1 MEAGGQPNAA
11 SRRGD
16 DETTMSDMKYVSPH
30 TLDEA
35 VKAFAAAGSAAR
47 ILAGG
52 TDLLVQMRSGMVKPG
67 LIVDIKKIAEM
78 TEITETADGGF
89 RVGAAV
95 SGMELAEHPRFGKV
109 WPGVLEAVNLIGSK
123 QVQGRASAGGNLCNG
138 SPAGDSVPAM
148 IAAGAIVTVQGPNGR
163 REMPV
168 EKFPV
173 GPGRTNLAPG
183 EILVS
188 FALPPRPK
196 GSSDAYLR
204 MIPRTEMDIAVVGC
218 GVSLTLKDG
227 VCTAARVGL
236 GAVAPTVLLV
246 EAAAKALVG
255 SKLDDAAV
263 NAAAAACSAAC
274 RPIDDKRGTIVY
286 RTKVAGVLL
295 KRTVAIAA
303 KRATKN

>member
-1 MEAGGQPNAA
+1 MTDI
-11 SRRGD
+11 R
-16 DETTMSDMKYVSPH
+16 YVAPR

-35 VKAFAAAGSAAR
+35 IGAFAAAGSAAR
-47 ILAGG
+47 IMAGG
-52 TDLLVQMRSGMVKPG
+52 TDLLVQMRSGLVRPG
-67 LIVDIKKIAEM
+67 LIVDIKKIGEM

-95 SGMELAEHPRFGKV
+95 SGMALAEHPRFGKV

-163 REMPV
+163 REIKV
-168 EKFPV
+168 EDVPA
-173 GPGRTNLAPG
+173 GPGRTNLKPG

-196 GSSDAYLR
+196 GSGDAYLR
-204 MIPRTEMDIAVVGC
+204 MIPRTEMDIAVVGI

-227 VCTAARVGL
+227 ACTAARVGL
-236 GAVAPTVLLV
+236 GAVAPTALLV
-246 EAAAKALVG
+246 APAAQALVG
-255 SKLDDAAV
+255 SKLDDAALE
-263 NAAAAACSAAC
+263 AAAAACPAAC
-274 RPIDDKRGTIVY
+274 RPIDDKRGTIAY
-286 RTKVAGVLL
+286 RIKTAGVLL
-295 KRTVAIAA
+295 KRTAAIAA
-303 KRATKN
+303 QRAGGH

>member
-1 MEAGGQPNAA
+1 MTELRYLAP
-11 SRRGD
+11 
-16 DETTMSDMKYVSPH
+16 T

-35 VKAFAAAGSAAR
+35 IKAFASAGSAGR

-52 TDLLVQMRSGMVKPG
+52 TDLLVQMRSGAVKPG
-67 LIVDIKKIAEM
+67 VIVDIKKIAEM
-78 TEITETADGGF
+78 TAIEPTADGGF
-89 RVGAAV
+89 RIGAAV
-95 SGMELAEHPRFGKV
+95 PGAVLAEHPNFGKV
-109 WPGVLEAVNLIGSK
+109 WPGVLEAINLIGST

-138 SPAGDSVPAM
+138 SPAGDSVPALV
-148 IAAGAIVTVQGPNGR
+148 AAGAIVTLQGPNGR
-163 REMPV
+163 REMAV
-168 EKFPV
+168 ENVPA
-173 GPGRTNLAPG
+173 GPGRTNLLPG

-188 FALPPRPK
+188 FALPPRPP

-204 MIPRTEMDIAVVGC
+204 MIPRTEMDIAVVGV
-218 GVSLTLKDG
+218 GVSLTIKDG
-227 VCTAARVGL
+227 LCTAARVGL

-255 SKLDDAAV
+255 SKLDDAAL

-295 KRTVAIAA
+295 KRTALIAA
-303 KRATKN
+303 KRAK

>member
-1 MEAGGQPNAA
+1 LAP
-11 SRRGD
+11 R
-16 DETTMSDMKYVSPH
+16 

-35 VKAFAAAGSAAR
+35 IDAFAAAGSAAR

-52 TDLLVQMRSGMVKPG
+52 TDLLVQMRSGAVRPG

-78 TEITETADGGF
+78 TEIAETAEGCF

-95 SGMELAEHPRFGKV
+95 SGAALGEHARFGKV
-109 WPGVLEAVNLIGSK
+109 WPGVLEAVNLIGST
-123 QVQGRASAGGNLCNG
+123 QVQGRATAGGNLCNG

-148 IAAGAIVTVQGPNGR
+148 IAAGAVVTVQGPKGR
-163 REMPV
+163 RQLPV
-168 EKFPV
+168 EDVPA

-188 FALPPRPK
+188 FSLPPRPP

-218 GVSLTLKDG
+218 GVSLTLGDG

-236 GAVAPTVLLV
+236 GAVAPTVLRV
-246 EAAAKALVG
+246 EAAAKALIG
-255 SKLDDAAV
+255 SRLEAAALDAA
-263 NAAAAACSAAC
+263 ADACRAAC

-286 RTKVAGVLL
+286 RTKIAGVLL

-303 KRATKN
+303 DRAGGN

>member
-1 MEAGGQPNAA
+1 MTEIRYLAPQ
-11 SRRGD
+11 
-16 DETTMSDMKYVSPH
+16 

-35 VKAFAAAGSAAR
+35 IGAFATAGSAAR

-52 TDLLVQMRSGMVKPG
+52 TDLLVQMRAGVVQPG

-78 TEITETADGGF
+78 TRIEETADGGF
-89 RVGAAV
+89 RIGAAV
-95 SGMELAEHPRFGKV
+95 SGMALADHPRFRKV

-148 IAAGAIVTVQGPNGR
+148 IAAGAVVTVQGPNGR
-163 REMPV
+163 RELPV
-168 EKFPV
+168 EQVPA
-173 GPGRTNLAPG
+173 GPGRTHLQPG

-188 FALPPRPK
+188 FALPPRPP

-218 GVSLTLKDG
+218 GVSLTMKDG

-246 EAAAKALVG
+246 EPAAQALIGSRLDEAALAK
-255 SKLDDAAV
+255 
-263 NAAAAACSAAC
+263 AAAACSAAC

-286 RTKVAGVLL
+286 RTKIAGVLL
-295 KRTVAIAA
+295 KRTTAIAA
-303 KRATKN
+303 RRAQANSGN

>member
-1 MEAGGQPNAA
+1 V
-11 SRRGD
+11 R
-16 DETTMSDMKYVSPH
+16 
-30 TLDEA
+30 
-35 VKAFAAAGSAAR
+35 
-47 ILAGG
+47 
-52 TDLLVQMRSGMVKPG
+52 PG

-78 TEITETADGGF
+78 TTIEQTADGGF

-95 SGMELAEHPRFGKV
+95 PGAVLAEHGRFGKV
-109 WPGVLEAVNLIGSK
+109 WPGVLEAVNLIGST

-148 IAAGAIVTVQGPNGR
+148 IAAGAIVTLQGPNGR

-168 EKFPV
+168 EEVPA
-173 GPGRTNLAPG
+173 GPGRTHLLPG

-188 FALPPRPK
+188 FTLPPRPP
-196 GSSDAYLR
+196 GSGDAYLR

-227 VCTAARVGL
+227 VCTMARVGL

-246 EAAAKALVG
+246 EPAAKALIG
-255 SKLDDAAV
+255 SRLEAAALE
-263 NAAAAACSAAC
+263 AAAAACSAAC

-286 RTKVAGVLL
+286 RTRVAGVLL
-295 KRTVAIAA
+295 KRTAAIAA
-303 KRATKN
+303 HRAQGN

>member
-1 MEAGGQPNAA
+1 MTEIRYLAPQ
-11 SRRGD
+11 
-16 DETTMSDMKYVSPH
+16 

-35 VKAFAAAGSAAR
+35 IGAFAAAGSAAR

-52 TDLLVQMRSGMVKPG
+52 TDLLVQMRSGAVKPG
-67 LIVDIKKIAEM
+67 VIVDIKKIAEV
-78 TEITETADGGF
+78 TAIEQTADGGF

-95 SGMELAEHPRFGKV
+95 SGAVLAEHPSFGKI
-109 WPGVLEAVNLIGSK
+109 WPGVLEAINLIGSK

-148 IAAGAIVTVQGPNGR
+148 VAAGAIVTAQGPNGR
-163 REMPV
+163 RDMPV
-168 EKFPV
+168 EQVPA
-173 GPGRTNLAPG
+173 GPGRTHLKPG

-188 FALPPRPK
+188 FTFPPRPK

-204 MIPRTEMDIAVVGC
+204 MIPRTEMDIAVVGV

-246 EAAAKALVG
+246 EPAANALIG
-255 SKLDDAAV
+255 SRLEDAALQK
-263 NAAAAACSAAC
+263 AEAACSAAC

-303 KRATKN
+303 RRAGGN

>member
-1 MEAGGQPNAA
+1 MTDTQYLAPG
-11 SRRGD
+11 
-16 DETTMSDMKYVSPH
+16 

-35 VKAFAAAGSAAR
+35 ISAFAASDSAR

-52 TDLLVQMRSGMVKPG
+52 TDLLVQMRAGMVNPG
-67 LIVDIKKIAEM
+67 LIVDIKKVAELNSI
-78 TEITETADGGF
+78 EETADGGF
-89 RVGAAV
+89 IVGAAV
-95 SGMELAEHPRFGKV
+95 SGAVLEEHPRFGQV
-109 WPGVLEAVNLIGSK
+109 WPGVLEGLNLIGST

-148 IAAGAIVTVQGPNGR
+148 VAAGAVVTIKGPDGV

-168 EKFPV
+168 EDFLV

-183 EILVS
+183 EILVN
-188 FALPPRPK
+188 FILPPRAP

-204 MIPRTEMDIAVVGC
+204 MIPRTEMDIAVVGV
-218 GVSLTLKDG
+218 GVSLTLEDG

-246 EAAAKALVG
+246 TDAAEALIG
-255 SKLDDAAV
+255 TKLDDAALD
-263 NAAAAACSAAC
+263 AAAAACSAAC
-274 RPIDDKRGTIVY
+274 NPIDDKRGTIAY

-295 KRTVAIAA
+295 KRTAAIAA
-303 KRATKN
+303 NRAKGA

>member
-1 MEAGGQPNAA
+1 MTDL
-11 SRRGD
+11 R
-16 DETTMSDMKYVSPH
+16 YLSPR

-35 VKAFAAAGSAAR
+35 VSAFAAAGSAGR

-52 TDLLVQMRSGMVKPG
+52 TDLLVQMRSGAVKPG
-67 LIVDIKKIAEM
+67 LIVDIKNIAEM
-78 TEITETADGGF
+78 TAIEETAGGGF

-95 SGMELAEHPRFGKV
+95 SGMALAEHARFGKA

-123 QVQGRASAGGNLCNG
+123 QVQGRASAGGNLCNS
-138 SPAGDSVPAM
+138 SPAADSVPAM

-168 EKFPV
+168 EQVPA
-173 GPGRTNLAPG
+173 GPGRTNLKPG

-188 FALPPRPK
+188 FTLPPRPP
-196 GSSDAYLR
+196 GSGDAYLR

-218 GVSLTLKDG
+218 GVSLTLKGG

-246 EAAAKALVG
+246 EPAAKALIG
-255 SKLDDAAV
+255 SRLEAAALD
-263 NAAAAACSAAC
+263 AAAAACRAAC
-274 RPIDDKRGTIVY
+274 RPIDDKRGTIAY
-286 RTKVAGVLL
+286 RTKIAGVLL
-295 KRTVAIAA
+295 KRTAAIAA
-303 KRATKN
+303 KRAGGN

>member
-1 MEAGGQPNAA
+1 MTELRYLAP
-11 SRRGD
+11 
-16 DETTMSDMKYVSPH
+16 T

-35 VKAFAAAGSAAR
+35 IKAFAAAGSAGR

-52 TDLLVQMRSGMVKPG
+52 TDLLVQMRSGALKPG
-67 LIVDIKKIAEM
+67 VIVDIKKITEM
-78 TEITETADGGF
+78 TAIEPTADGGF
-89 RVGAAV
+89 RIGAAV
-95 SGMELAEHPRFGKV
+95 PGAVLAEHPSFGKV
-109 WPGVLEAVNLIGSK
+109 WPGLLEAINLIGST

-138 SPAGDSVPAM
+138 SPAGDSVPALV
-148 IAAGAIVTVQGPNGR
+148 AAGAIATLQGPNGR
-163 REMPV
+163 REMKV
-168 EKFPV
+168 EDVPA
-173 GPGRTNLAPG
+173 GPGRTNLLPG

-204 MIPRTEMDIAVVGC
+204 MIPRTEMDIAVVGV
-218 GVSLTLKDG
+218 GVSLTITDG

-246 EAAAKALVG
+246 EAAAKALIG
-255 SKLDDAAV
+255 SKLDDAAL
-263 NAAAAACSAAC
+263 NAAASACSAAC

-295 KRTVAIAA
+295 KRTALIAA
-303 KRATKN
+303 KRAAGN

>member
-1 MEAGGQPNAA
+1 MTEL
-11 SRRGD
+11 R
-16 DETTMSDMKYVSPH
+16 YLSPR

-35 VKAFAAAGSAAR
+35 VSAFAAAGNAGR

-52 TDLLVQMRSGMVKPG
+52 TDLLVQMRSGAVRPG
-67 LIVDIKKIAEM
+67 VIVDIKKITEM
-78 TEITETADGGF
+78 TAIEKTADGGF
-89 RVGAAV
+89 RIGAAV
-95 SGMELAEHPRFGKV
+95 PGAVLAEHLRFATA
-109 WPGVLEAVNLIGSK
+109 WPGVLEAINLIGST

-148 IAAGAIVTVQGPNGR
+148 VAAAAIVTVQGPNGR
-163 REMPV
+163 RELPV
-168 EKFPV
+168 EKVPA
-173 GPGRTNLAPG
+173 GPGRTNLLPG

-188 FALPPRPK
+188 FTLPPRPK

-246 EAAAKALVG
+246 EPAAKALIG
-255 SKLDDAAV
+255 SKLDDAALS
-263 NAAAAACSAAC
+263 AAASACSAAC
-274 RPIDDKRGTIVY
+274 RPIDDKRGTIAY

-303 KRATKN
+303 SRAGRN

>member
-1 MEAGGQPNAA
+1 MADIRYLAP
-11 SRRGD
+11 R
-16 DETTMSDMKYVSPH
+16 

-35 VKAFAAAGSAAR
+35 IRAYAAAGNAAR

-52 TDLLVQMRSGMVKPG
+52 TDLLVQMRSGVVQPG
-67 LIVDIKKIAEM
+67 LIVDIKKIDEM
-78 TEITETADGGF
+78 MTIEETADGGF
-89 RVGAAV
+89 CIGAAV
-95 SGMELAEHPRFGKV
+95 SGAVLAEHPRFGKV

-138 SPAGDSVPAM
+138 SPAADSVPAM
-148 IAAGAIVTVQGPNGR
+148 VAAGAVVTIQGPEGR

-168 EKFPV
+168 AKVPI
-173 GPGRTNLAPG
+173 GPGRTQLKPG

-188 FALPPRPK
+188 FTLPPRPP
-196 GSSDAYLR
+196 GSGDAYLR

-218 GVSLTLKDG
+218 GVNLCLDGG

-246 EAAAKALVG
+246 DEAARAMIG
-255 SKLDDAAV
+255 TKLDDVAV
-263 NAAAAACSAAC
+263 RAAAAACSAAC
-274 RPIDDKRGTIVY
+274 RPIDDKRGTIAY
-286 RTKVAGVLL
+286 RTRVAGVLL

-303 KRATKN
+303 GRARGN